1 MGTLRCPPP
10 TWVTGTLGYPDVLW
24 LTMCQAHYDVLLILG
39 CLCDRL
45 YAEPVLWSS
54 LLFFFSFF
62 KLCVSFACM
71 WTWICDYT
79 FMCACAWMWI
89 PKVDFGITSHRFTL
103 SIEASYVYENQ
114 SLRTWVSLSAQLA
127 LQISHLCPA
136 SLNSVMC
143 TARGEGWA
151 QDCRGPFVPD
161 GTELA

>member
-1 MGTLRCPPP
+1 MSSCYLGNGHTRISRCPLVNNVSGTLRCPPDS
-10 TWVTGTLGYPDVLW
+10 WVSVWQTPCRTSFMKFFAG
-24 LTMCQAHYDVLLILG
+24 
-39 CLCDRL
+39 
-45 YAEPVLWSS
+45 
-54 LLFFFSFF
+54 FFFSFF

-71 WTWICDYT
+71 WAWICDYT
-79 FMCACAWMWI
+79 FMCACVWMWLS
-89 PKVDFGITSHRFTL
+89 KVGFGITSHHFTL

-143 TARGEGWA
+143 IARGEGWA
-151 QDCRGPFVPD
+151 QDWRGPFVPD